1 MMPTFIYLQQTNR
14 DMTTNTTRKVAALEM
29 PKVEYYKMRLDQ
41 AHSNQNKRLIFLYTN
56 LINKE
61 NDKVF

>member
-1 MMPTFIYLQQTNR
+1 
-14 DMTTNTTRKVAALEM
+14 MTTNTTTKVASLDI

-41 AHSNQNKRLIFLYTN
+41 AHSNQNRKLIGLYIN
-56 LINKE
+56 LIKKE

>member
-1 MMPTFIYLQQTNR
+1 
-14 DMTTNTTRKVAALEM
+14 MTTNTTRKVAALEM